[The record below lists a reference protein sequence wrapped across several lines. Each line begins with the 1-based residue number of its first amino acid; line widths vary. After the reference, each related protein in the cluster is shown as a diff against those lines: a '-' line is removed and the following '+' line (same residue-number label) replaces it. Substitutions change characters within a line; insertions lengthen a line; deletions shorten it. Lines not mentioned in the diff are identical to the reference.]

1 MISAVFRR
9 GGEVW
14 FVAEE
19 LKGIFDPR
27 GSQWSEGRYVPSLIA
42 VIGASLSDT

>member
-9 GGEVW
+9 GGDVG

-19 LKGIFDPR
+19 LSQIVNPQR
-27 GSQWSEGRYVPSLIA
+27 GHWVEGRYVPSLVA
-42 VIGASLSDT
+42 LIGV